1 LGCQANKQV
10 RGPGCTGGALFVA
23 VVPAADADAAL
34 RALWAHLAGRDAR
47 VGESRVEPAGVVVLR
62 TPIGGT
68 RIVDARQ

>member
-1 LGCQANKQV
+1 
-10 RGPGCTGGALFVA
+10 LFVA